1 MTKKTDSRS
10 ALDKLTEDP
19 DAIDLLIT
27 DQTMPDMSGMELIDC
42 FRKLRAEIP
51 VILCSG
57 FSEKIDREQARK
69 IGIRYLAK
77 PIKSEQL
84 LNMVREALAA
94 GKEL

>member
-1 MTKKTDSRS
+1 
-10 ALDKLTEDP
+10 
-19 DAIDLLIT
+19 
-27 DQTMPDMSGMELIDC
+27 MELIERL
-42 FRKLRAEIP
+42 RKLRAEIP

-84 LNMVREALAA
+84 LHMVREALAA